1 MYYSNHLDTIS
12 NGFKGESMEYTSLS
26 ECPVE
31 VTLALLSSK
40 WKTLII
46 RELLTGTKRFSEIKR
61 VLPDVT
67 QKMLT
72 QSLRGLEEDGLI
84 ERKIFPVIPPKV
96 EYKLSDLGW
105 SLSPVIDTMRTFGT
119 HYRSLSTQ
127 G

>member
-1 MYYSNHLDTIS
+1 
-12 NGFKGESMEYTSLS
+12 MEYTNLP

-31 VTLALLSSK
+31 LTLGLLSSK

-61 VLPDVT
+61 ALPGVT

-84 ERKIFPVIPPKV
+84 KRTVYPVVPPKV
-96 EYKLSDLGW
+96 EYNLSDLGW
-105 SLSPVIDTMRTFGT
+105 TLSPVIDTMRAFGT
-119 HYRSLSTQ
+119 QYRQLISQS
-127 G
+127 

>member
-1 MYYSNHLDTIS
+1 MEQSN
-12 NGFKGESMEYTSLS
+12 MS

-31 VTLALLSSK
+31 VTLSLLSSK

-61 VLPDVT
+61 TLAGVT

-84 ERKIFPVIPPKV
+84 ERKVYPVVPPKV
-96 EYKLSDLGW
+96 EYRLSELGW
-105 SLSPVIDTMRTFGT
+105 SLNTVIISMREFGT
-119 HYRSLSTQ
+119 HYQNLETTTRRETNNF
-127 G
+127 